1 MLHHQMNNVS
11 TQQHE
16 DLCRLHYCRGE
27 HTLLH
32 NGYVLIYET
41 GVNNVNYSTNNVHDN
56 SQ

>member
-11 TQQHE
+11 THQHE
-16 DLCRLHYCRGE
+16 DLYRLHYCRRK

-32 NGYVLIYET
+32 NKYVIMYQT
-41 GVNNVNYSTNNVHDN
+41 GINNVNYSTNNVRNN

>member
-1 MLHHQMNNVS
+1 MLHHQMNNIS
-11 TQQHE
+11 THQHE
-16 DLCRLHYCRGE
+16 DLCRLHYCRRE

-32 NGYVLIYET
+32 NGFVLIYHT